1 MCSTVFLDSYFL
13 LPTMSSSD
21 FLNSFEVLASEGNHY
36 TTFRL
41 KDNGLKVTVVP
52 CETPFNSIH
61 SQVIYQVGS
70 ADEKVGYTGSTHL
83 LEHLLFKSSANPAV
97 KNIFE
102 VMEPAGA
109 TINATTSFDRTNF
122 YCTYAANFLPK
133 WCKAEAMRMQTAPFS
148 EEFDSKEKQV
158 VQDEL
163 RIGLDNPFQRLRSHV
178 MNTAFNRSG
187 YSVDTGGYM
196 RDVAE
201 VSFDRLKKFH
211 KDFYGPNNAHI
222 VVVGAVSPK
231 FVLRHVHANFAS
243 ISNEG
248 RVPDRTDR
256 QEENQIGARQVA
268 VNVES
273 PVCMLMMSY
282 RNMEGRHRDSIVA
295 EVIASYLKH
304 PTAGVLAQLSDMA
317 VVPQSLVENGRQR
330 NRFLFSI
337 VGSLISDLPQL
348 QQLAVGMIHAA
359 LQKLKTEPINEEVL
373 AVIKKDI
380 DNRWKNSCQNVE
392 SLGSQLTEAVSMGNL
407 SDIWQRHKVLDSVTT
422 ADIQRVSAYLFED
435 ERMTMGIISKR
446 KSPLVQRPLKESM
459 NYAMQLMTA
468 PRFSEPKSPL
478 TGGYLSRDPS
488 LFKPLVE
495 RELQEKDFGLYH
507 RIALSASNRVHLLIT
522 AKSNTNKSALSK
534 VAARLIKEGLPKLK
548 LSHDKENGLSH
559 YRSEGHSAL
568 DREQGFQTFMIE
580 NNVDFD
586 ISSSM
591 GKMQFV
597 VSFDSDSNAEYI
609 MKNLAKAIQSLNYT
623 SEENEKEIQMKT
635 QMLKG
640 QWAAA
645 KLEPRFL
652 AEHEITHR
660 IFAPDDI
667 NRSAN
672 PEKLVEELS
681 TITFADIEAFK
692 NDLLAKDGKP
702 MVVTV
707 AARPEVSDESIT
719 QAIESFHRIL
729 SPKFYDEGADYGE
742 EHLPRESKPSV
753 EFPVS
758 TGGPYVIKQLAGRN
772 EGLSAI
778 GVRVDLNKNDPE
790 YTALAVGLQCLGGGM
805 NSAYNNILRKE
816 KGWTYGTYA
825 RMRGGDHDSSSWVY
839 SFGSFDMKN
848 MPKAVPLMR
857 HIYEEFCAN
866 GIGKTDFEIKRSNF
880 EKSLKVKLEDINTL
894 LGMTHNTVLNGNKV
908 TFKDILDQSMKLT
921 LDDVNNAIRKH
932 LKGKAFVHVL
942 CGDFEG
948 NNIKM

>member
-1 MCSTVFLDSYFL
+1 M
-13 LPTMSSSD
+13 SD
-21 FLNSFEVLASEGNHY
+21 FLNHFEVLASEGNHY

-70 ADEKVGYTGSTHL
+70 ADEKVNYTGSTHL
-83 LEHLLFKSSANPAV
+83 LEHLMFKSSANPAV

-148 EEFDSKEKQV
+148 EEFDAKEKQV

-196 RDVAE
+196 RDVAQ

-211 KDFYGPNNAHI
+211 NDFYGPGNAHI

-231 FVLRHVHANFAS
+231 FVLRHVYNNFAS

-256 QEENQIGARQVA
+256 EEEPQHGARQVA

-304 PTAGVLAQLSDMA
+304 PSAGVLAQLSDMA

-348 QQLAVGMIHAA
+348 QQMAIGMIHAG
-359 LQKLKTEPINEEVL
+359 LQKLKSEPINEEIL
-373 AVIKKDI
+373 AVIKKDL
-380 DNRWKNSCQNVE
+380 DNKWKNSRTNVE
-392 SLGSQLTEAVSMGNL
+392 SLGAQLTEAVAMGNL
-407 SDIWQRHKVLDSVTT
+407 SDIWQRHETLKSVST
-422 ADIQRVSAYLFED
+422 ADIQRVANYLFQD
-435 ERMTMGIISKR
+435 ERMTMGIISRR
-446 KSPLVQRPLKESM
+446 KTPLIERPLKSEA
-459 NYAMQLMTA
+459 NYAMQLMSS
-468 PRFSEPKSPL
+468 PQFSEPKSPL
-478 TGGYLSRDPS
+478 TGGYLSKDSS
-488 LFKPLVE
+488 LFKPLEE
-495 RELQEKDFGLYH
+495 RALEEKDFGLYH
-507 RIALSASNRVHLLIT
+507 RIALSAADRVHLLIT
-522 AKSNTNKSALSK
+522 AKSNTKKAALSK
-534 VAARLIKEGLPKLK
+534 VAARLIKEGLPKIK
-548 LSHDKENGLSH
+548 LSHNKKDGLSH
-559 YRSEGHSAL
+559 YRKEGHGSF
-568 DREQGFQTFMIE
+568 DKEQGFQNFMIE
-580 NNVDFD
+580 NNIDFD
-586 ISSSM
+586 INSSM

-597 VSFDSDSNAEYI
+597 VSFDAKSNAEYI
-609 MKNLAKAIQSLNYT
+609 MKNLANAIQSLNYT
-623 SEENEKEIQMKT
+623 SEENEKQIQMKT

-660 IFAPDDI
+660 IFAPEDI

-702 MVVTV
+702 MVVSV
-707 AARPEVSDESIT
+707 AARPEVSDESISD
-719 QAIESFHRIL
+719 AVEAFHRIL
-729 SPKFYDEGADYGE
+729 SPKFYEDGAEYGE
-742 EHLPRESKPSV
+742 EHLPRESKPSK
-753 EFPVS
+753 EFAVNS
-758 TGGPYVIKQLAGRN
+758 GGQYLIKQLDGRN

-778 GVRVDLNKNDPE
+778 GVRVDLSKNDEE

-857 HIYEEFCAN
+857 KIYDEFCER
-866 GIGKTDFEIKRSNF
+866 GIGQEDFNIKRSNF
-880 EKSLKVKLEDINTL
+880 EKSLKVRLENTSTL
-894 LGMTHNTVLNGNKV
+894 LGMTHNTILNGNKV
-908 TFKDILDQSMKLT
+908 NFKDILDRSMKLT
-921 LDDVNNAIRKH
+921 LEDVNSAIRKH
-932 LKGKAFVHVL
+932 LKGKACVHVL
-942 CGDFEG
+942 CGDFQG
-948 NNIKM
+948 NNIQM

>member
-1 MCSTVFLDSYFL
+1 
-13 LPTMSSSD
+13 MSSSD
-21 FLNSFEVLASEGNHY
+21 FINSFEVLASEGNHY

-61 SQVIYQVGS
+61 SQVIYNVGS

-83 LEHLLFKSSANPAV
+83 LEHLMFKSSANPAV
-97 KNIFE
+97 KDIFE

-122 YCTYAANFLPK
+122 YCTYAAQFFPK
-133 WCKAEAMRMQTAPFS
+133 WCKAESLRMQTAPFS
-148 EEFDSKEKQV
+148 EEFDAKEKQV

-163 RIGLDNPFQRLRSHV
+163 RIGLDNPFQRLRAHV

-187 YSVDTGGYM
+187 YAVETGGFM
-196 RDVAE
+196 RDVAQ

-211 KDFYGPNNAHI
+211 KDFYGPNNAHV
-222 VVVGAVSPK
+222 VVVGAISPK
-231 FVLRHVHANFAS
+231 TVLRHVHTNFAS
-243 ISNEG
+243 ISSEG
-248 RVPDRTDR
+248 RVPERTDR
-256 QEENQIGARQVA
+256 EEEEQLGARQVA
-268 VNVES
+268 VNVNS

-304 PTAGVLAQLSDMA
+304 PSAGIMAQLSDMA
-317 VVPQSLVENGRQR
+317 VMPQSLVENGRQK

-348 QQLAVGMIHAA
+348 QQLAIGMIHTA
-359 LQKLKTEPINEEVL
+359 LQKLKAEPINENIL
-373 AVIKKDI
+373 AVVKKDI
-380 DNRWKNSCQNVE
+380 DNRWKNSCGNVE
-392 SLGSQLTEAVSMGNL
+392 SLGSQITEAVAMGNL
-407 SDIWQRHKVLDSVTT
+407 SDIWQRHDVLNSVTV
-422 ADIQRVSAYLFED
+422 ADVQRVATYLFQD
-435 ERMTMGIISKR
+435 ERMTMGIISR
-446 KSPLVQRPLKESM
+446 RQAPLVQRPLKSDA

-468 PRFSEPKSPL
+468 PQFNEPKSPL
-478 TGGYLSRDPS
+478 TGGYLTKDTS
-488 LFKPLVE
+488 LFRPLEE
-495 RELQEKDFGLYH
+495 RPLQEKEFGIYH
-507 RIALSASNRVHLLIT
+507 RIALSAADRVHLLIT
-522 AKSNTNKSALSK
+522 AKSNTKKSALSK

-559 YRSEGHSAL
+559 YRNEAHGAL
-568 DREQGFQTFMIE
+568 DRDQGFQTFMIE
-580 NNVDFD
+580 NNVNFD
-586 ISSSM
+586 IDSSM
-591 GKMQFV
+591 GKMQFI
-597 VSFDSDSNAEYI
+597 VSFDAKSNPEYI
-609 MKNLAKAIQSLNYT
+609 MKNLANAIRSLNYT

-692 NDLLAKDGKP
+692 NDLLAKEGKP

-707 AARPEVSDESIT
+707 AARPEVRDDSIT
-719 QAIESFHRIL
+719 EAVEAFHRIL
-729 SPKFYDEGADYGE
+729 SPQFYDDGAHFTE
-742 EHLPRESKPSV
+742 EHLPRDIKPSA
-753 EFPVS
+753 EFAVS
-758 TGGPYVIKQLAGRN
+758 TGGPYVIKQLDGRN

-778 GVRVDLNKNDPE
+778 GVRVDLSKNDPE

-825 RMRGGDHDSSSWVY
+825 RMRGGDHESSSWVY
-839 SFGSFDMKN
+839 SFGSFDMHT

-857 HIYEEFCAN
+857 QIYEEFCNN
-866 GIGKTDFEIKRSNF
+866 GISKEDFDVKRSNF
-880 EKSLKVKLEDINTL
+880 EKSLKVKLEDVNTL
-894 LGMTHNTVLNGNKV
+894 IGMTHNTVLNGNKV

-921 LDDVNNAIRKH
+921 LDDVNNAIRTH

-942 CGDFEG
+942 CGDFQG

>member
-1 MCSTVFLDSYFL
+1 M
-13 LPTMSSSD
+13 SD
-21 FLNSFEVLASEGNHY
+21 FLNNFEVLASEGNHY

-70 ADEKVGYTGSTHL
+70 ADEKVGFTGSTHL
-83 LEHLLFKSSANPAV
+83 LEHLMFKSSANPAV
-97 KNIFE
+97 ENIFE

-148 EEFDSKEKQV
+148 DKFDAKEKQV

-196 RDVAE
+196 RDVAQ
-201 VSFDRLKKFH
+201 VSFDRLKQFH
-211 KDFYGPNNAHI
+211 KDFYGPGNAHI

-231 FVLRHVHANFAS
+231 FVLRHVYNNFAS
-243 ISNEG
+243 ISNVG

-256 QEENQIGARQVA
+256 EEEAQHGARQVA

-304 PTAGVLAQLSDMA
+304 PSAGVLAQLSEMA

-348 QQLAVGMIHAA
+348 QQMAIGMVHAG
-359 LQKLKTEPINEEVL
+359 LQKLKSETINEEIL
-373 AVIKKDI
+373 AVIKKDL
-380 DNRWKNSCQNVE
+380 DNKWKNSRTNVE
-392 SLGSQLTEAVSMGNL
+392 SLGAQLTEAVAMGNL
-407 SDIWQRHKVLDSVTT
+407 SDIWQRHDTLKTVST
-422 ADIQRVSAYLFED
+422 ADIQRVANYLFQD
-435 ERMTMGIISKR
+435 ERMTMGIISRR
-446 KSPLVQRPLKESM
+446 KTPLIERPLKSEA
-459 NYAMQLMTA
+459 NYAMQLMTS
-468 PRFSEPKSPL
+468 PQFSAPKSPL
-478 TGGYLSRDPS
+478 TGGYLSKDSS
-488 LFKPLVE
+488 LFKPLEE
-495 RELQEKDFGLYH
+495 RALEEKDFGLYH
-507 RIALSASNRVHLLIT
+507 RIALSAADRVHLLIT
-522 AKSNTNKSALSK
+522 AKSNTKKAALSK
-534 VAARLIKEGLPKLK
+534 VAARLIKEGLPKIK
-548 LSHDKENGLSH
+548 LSHNKKDGLSH
-559 YRSEGHSAL
+559 YRKEGHASF
-568 DREQGFQTFMIE
+568 DKEQGFQNFMIE
-580 NNVDFD
+580 NNIDFD
-586 ISSSM
+586 INSSM
-591 GKMQFV
+591 GKMQFI
-597 VSFDSDSNAEYI
+597 VSFDAKSNAEYI
-609 MKNLAKAIQSLNYT
+609 MKNLANAIRSLNYT
-623 SEENEKEIQMKT
+623 SEENEKQIQMKT

-660 IFAPDDI
+660 IFAPEDI

-692 NDLLAKDGKP
+692 NDLLTKDGKP
-702 MVVTV
+702 MVVSV
-707 AARPEVSDESIT
+707 AASPEVSDESISD
-719 QAIESFHRIL
+719 AVEAFHRIL
-729 SPKFYDEGADYGE
+729 SPKFYEDCAEYGE
-742 EHLPRESKPSV
+742 EHLPRESKPSK
-753 EFPVS
+753 EFAVNS
-758 TGGPYVIKQLAGRN
+758 GGQYLIKQLNGRD

-778 GVRVDLNKNDPE
+778 GVRVDLSKNDEE

-857 HIYEEFCAN
+857 KIHDEFCER
-866 GIGKTDFEIKRSNF
+866 GIGQEDFNVKRSNF
-880 EKSLKVKLEDINTL
+880 EKSLKVRLENTSTL

-908 TFKDILDQSMKLT
+908 DFKDILDRSMKLT
-921 LDDVNNAIRKH
+921 LEDVNSAIRKH
-932 LKGKAFVHVL
+932 LKGKPCVHVL
-942 CGDFEG
+942 CGDFQG
-948 NNIKM
+948 NNIQM

>member
-1 MCSTVFLDSYFL
+1 M
-13 LPTMSSSD
+13 SD
-21 FLNSFEVLASEGNHY
+21 FLNNFEVLASEGGHY

-41 KDNGLKVTVVP
+41 KDNGLKVTIVP
-52 CETPFNSIH
+52 CETPFNSVH

-83 LEHLLFKSSANPAV
+83 LEHLMFKSSANPAV

-122 YCTYAANFLPK
+122 YCTYAANFLPR

-148 EEFDSKEKQV
+148 EELDAKEKQV

-196 RDVAE
+196 RDVAQ
-201 VSFDRLKKFH
+201 VSFDRLKQFH
-211 KDFYGPNNAHI
+211 RDFYGPNNAHL

-231 FVLRHVHANFAS
+231 FVLRHVFSNFAS
-243 ISNEG
+243 IPSEG

-256 QEENQIGARQVA
+256 EEQPQTGSRQVA
-268 VNVES
+268 VNVKS

-295 EVIASYLKH
+295 EVISSYLKH
-304 PTAGVLAQLSDMA
+304 PSAGVLAQLSDMA
-317 VVPQSLVENGRQR
+317 VVPQSLIENGRQK

-348 QQLAVGMIHAA
+348 QQMAIGMIHAA
-359 LQKLKTEPINEEVL
+359 LQKLKAEPIDDGIL
-373 AVIKKDI
+373 QVIKKDI
-380 DNRWKNSCQNVE
+380 DNKWKNSCANVE
-392 SLGSQLTEAVSMGNL
+392 SLGAQLTEAVAMGNL
-407 SDIWQRHKVLDSVTT
+407 SDVWQRHDVLKSVST
-422 ADIQRVSAYLFED
+422 ADIQRVATYLFQD

-446 KSPLVQRPLKESM
+446 KAPLVQRPLKASQ
-459 NYAMQLMTA
+459 NYGMQLMSA

-478 TGGYLSRDPS
+478 TGGYLTKDPR
-488 LFKPLVE
+488 LFKPLEE
-495 RELQEKDFGLYH
+495 RDLVEKDFGLYH
-507 RIALSASNRVHLLIT
+507 RISLSAADRVHLLIT
-522 AKSNTNKSALSK
+522 AKSNTKKAALSK

-548 LSHDKENGLSH
+548 LSHDKNNGLSY
-559 YRSEGHSAL
+559 YRTEAHGAVDH
-568 DREQGFQTFMIE
+568 EQGFQNFMID
-580 NNVDFD
+580 NNVNFD
-586 ISSSM
+586 INSSM
-591 GKMQFV
+591 GKMQFTI
-597 VSFDSDSNAEYI
+597 SFDAKSNAEYI
-609 MKNLAKAIQSLNYT
+609 MKNLATAIRSLNYT
-623 SEENEKEIQMKT
+623 SEENEKQIQMKT

-640 QWAAA
+640 QWTAA

-660 IFAPDDI
+660 IFAPEDI

-702 MVVTV
+702 MVVSV
-707 AARPEVSDESIT
+707 AARPEVTDDSIGD
-719 QAIESFHRIL
+719 AIEAFHRIL
-729 SPKFYDEGADYGE
+729 SPKFYEDGAEYGE
-742 EHLPRESKPSV
+742 EHLPRETKPSK
-753 EFPVS
+753 EFSVS
-758 TGGPYVIKQLAGRN
+758 NNGPYLIKQLAGRN

-778 GVRVDLNKNDPE
+778 GVRVDLSKNDKE

-825 RMRGGDHDSSSWVY
+825 RLRGGDHDSSSWVY
-839 SFGSFDMKN
+839 SFGSFDMKT

-857 HIYEEFCAN
+857 KIYEEFCER
-866 GIGKTDFEIKRSNF
+866 GINEEDFSIKRSSF
-880 EKSLKVKLEDINTL
+880 EKSLMVKLENVNTL

-908 TFKDILDQSMKLT
+908 NFKEILDRSMKLT
-921 LDDVNNAIRKH
+921 LEDVNGAISRH

-948 NNIKM
+948 NSIQM